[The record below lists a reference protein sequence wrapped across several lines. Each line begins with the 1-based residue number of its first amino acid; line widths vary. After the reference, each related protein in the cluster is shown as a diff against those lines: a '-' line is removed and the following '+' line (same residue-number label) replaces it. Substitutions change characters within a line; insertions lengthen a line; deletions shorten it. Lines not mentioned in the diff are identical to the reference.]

1 MTLNQSAHR
10 QVVLYLTHFIDEHV
24 LAEFARLRAEAG
36 TLADVVLLFNTG
48 DRDDVPDAVRALP
61 HHITVES
68 ELSLYP
74 FPNKYSMSFYPN
86 NIDLPPIDFR
96 MTHDGY
102 DHYWVVEHDVRYTGD
117 WKALIQDFAA
127 SPADLLCTNL
137 FGYHVN
143 ETWHERYPAH
153 PPEGESVD
161 DEERLRGF
169 FPIYRMSARA
179 FDVLIEAYRKGWWGL
194 YEAVVPLV
202 LARAGCVLE
211 DIGGA
216 GAFVAP
222 RNRNKYYLSTHRT
235 LSMAPGT
242 FTYRPVLLAPGN
254 RANTLWHP
262 VKPNHAYRR
271 DSMRSNMLRRVYSV
285 LLPLRIL
292 ANRQPPRDRH

>member
-1 MTLNQSAHR
+1 MTSNRGAAR
-10 QVVLYLTHFIDEHV
+10 QVVLYLTHFMDDHV
-24 LAEFARLRAEAG
+24 LAEFTRLRAEAG
-36 TLADVVLLFNTG
+36 SLADVVLLFNTS
-48 DRDDVPDAVRALP
+48 DRATVPAAVLTLP

-68 ELSLYP
+68 ELTRHP
-74 FPNKYSMSFYPN
+74 FPAKHKESFYPN

-96 MTHDGY
+96 LSHADY
-102 DHYWVVEHDVRYTGD
+102 DYYWVVEHDVRYTGN
-117 WKALIQDFAA
+117 WKTLMEDFAS

-153 PPEGESVD
+153 PPAGETVN

-169 FPIYRMSARA
+169 FPLYRISARGL
-179 FDVLIEAYRKGWWGL
+179 DTLIEAYRQGWWGL

-202 LARAGCVLE
+202 LARAGCLLE

-262 VKPNHAYRR
+262 VKPTHAYRR

-292 ANRQPPRDRH
+292 ANRQPPRDRQ